1 MLPLS
6 ERYAVDEK
14 SDRIAV
20 VLDTDDHRRRM
31 DELEEPEAIRA
42 YDSAN
47 ASGDEAVTFEDALA
61 EIERKR
67 R

>member
-14 SDRIAV
+14 GDRNAV
-20 VLDTDDHRRRM
+20 ILDIDDYRRRI
-31 DELEEPEAIRA
+31 DELEAPEAIRA
-42 YDSAN
+42 YDSAK
-47 ASGDEAVTFEDALA
+47 ASGDEAVTFEAALA
-61 EIERKR
+61 EIERER